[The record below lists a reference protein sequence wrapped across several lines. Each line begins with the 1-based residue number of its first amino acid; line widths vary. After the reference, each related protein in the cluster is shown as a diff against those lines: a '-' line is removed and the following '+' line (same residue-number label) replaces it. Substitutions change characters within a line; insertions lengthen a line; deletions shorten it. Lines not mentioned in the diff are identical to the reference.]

1 MIGEA
6 HSGAGNGAGKAKAAP
21 SASSRILVIE
31 DEASVATFVRLALER
46 NGYEVTSS
54 SSGVEGLQLLA
65 RQDFRGV
72 ISDFRT
78 PGGITGADVHDWLR
92 RHKPEMA
99 SRVIFITGDTASDE
113 TIAMLAAAGTPCVE
127 KPFRLHQLMK
137 AVEKTIGKP

>member
-1 MIGEA
+1 MMGEGNI
-6 HSGAGNGAGKAKAAP
+6 SAGNGTGKAKAAAP
-21 SASSRILVIE
+21 TGSRILVIE
-31 DEASVATFVRLALER
+31 DESSVATFVRLALER
-46 NGYEVTSS
+46 HGYEVTSS

-78 PGGITGADVHDWLR
+78 PGGITGSDVHDWLR

-113 TIAMLAAAGTPCVE
+113 TISMLAAAGTPCVE

>member
-1 MIGEA
+1 MMGEA
-6 HSGAGNGAGKAKAAP
+6 NSATDCGVSKPQTAAC
-21 SASSRILVIE
+21 ASSRILVIE

-46 NGYEVTSS
+46 NGYQVTSS

-113 TIAMLAAAGTPCVE
+113 TISMLAAAGTPCVE

>member
-1 MIGEA
+1 MSETNIA
-6 HSGAGNGAGKAKAAP
+6 AAKRAQDGAKPATAAAL
-21 SASSRILVIE
+21 SILVIE
-31 DEASVATFVRLALER
+31 DESSVATFVRLALER
-46 NGYEVTSS
+46 HGYEVTSS
-54 SSGVEGLQLLA
+54 SSGVEGLQMLA

-92 RHKPEMA
+92 RHRPEMA
-99 SRVIFITGDTASDE
+99 ARVIFITGDTASDE

-127 KPFRLHQLMK
+127 KPFRLQQLME